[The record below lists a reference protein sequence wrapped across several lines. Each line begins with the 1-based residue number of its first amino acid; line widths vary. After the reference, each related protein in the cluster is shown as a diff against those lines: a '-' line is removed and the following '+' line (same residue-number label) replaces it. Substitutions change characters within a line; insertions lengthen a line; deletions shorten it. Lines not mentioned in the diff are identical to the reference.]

1 MDRKK
6 FIKILLAVNAVLL
19 CGIFILIAGVFRD
32 IPENVTESVE
42 HVLDR
47 DVELT
52 DRENGLYTYQTAVS
66 VPIEGTIS
74 FQARDDEGIRTNY
87 AQQAFRYIA
96 DAYFQEGE
104 ISWEETEAW
113 GLPAWRLAVNYAVQE
128 GQSMMDFCGYMGEF
142 AELCMKSDA
151 FMRNGHMVN
160 PFPAVSIQPVNGRRV
175 LEFSYNSYG
184 YPGYTQEDFEQEL
197 YIFLNASLADGS
209 GEETGVQGQEAPLSG
224 GQAEEAASGMEGEHS
239 DRQEERGSYVGENLD
254 RYLGMEADAVLKLEN
269 GREYRLI
276 ATDYTMGSNY
286 YILLGVEAGGTDCF
300 LFNPDPFNQGGGQAE
315 WIWFL
320 DDTTGFICKS
330 GRGRET
336 GQLYRTED
344 GGESFENVSWPEIER
359 PLEDGSPYAPY
370 KLPEAIYEEDGKLY
384 LIVNQGSMKSFHNQ
398 EGIYPRAV
406 FVSEDQGESWELA
419 EEIE

>member
-19 CGIFILIAGVFRD
+19 CGLFILTAGVFRD
-32 IPENVTESVE
+32 IPENVTEPVE

-113 GLPAWRLAVNYAVQE
+113 GLPAWRLAVNYPVQE

-209 GEETGVQGQEAPLSG
+209 GEET
-224 GQAEEAASGMEGEHS
+224 
-239 DRQEERGSYVGENLD
+239 
-254 RYLGMEADAVLKLEN
+254 
-269 GREYRLI
+269 
-276 ATDYTMGSNY
+276 
-286 YILLGVEAGGTDCF
+286 GGTDCF

-406 FVSEDQGESWELA
+406 FVSEDQAESWELA